1 MSAISLFIHS
11 ALVGTTDEY
20 VRDVFQSKLRLGVVE
35 KVDLID
41 RRDNQG
47 RDYKMVYVH
56 MESWNATPD
65 AEKVLA
71 DIRETGKTKVFITKK
86 AWWTLAENTY
96 VKSVRQSADF
106 TTPTNSPVYPA
117 PPMLVRN
124 DNAPMLS
131 RCSSIDSECARDL
144 LPEFNSQPMYK
155 LLRHDN
161 APALNRFDSIDN
173 ANMFPVTNLVDD
185 SYVQQL
191 EQENAWL
198 HSVIEHQNAM
208 MESR

>member
-1 MSAISLFIHS
+1 
-11 ALVGTTDEY
+11 
-20 VRDVFQSKLRLGVVE
+20 
-35 KVDLID
+35 
-41 RRDNQG
+41 
-47 RDYKMVYVH
+47 
-56 MESWNATPD
+56 
-65 AEKVLA
+65 
-71 DIRETGKTKVFITKK
+71 
-86 AWWTLAENTY
+86 
-96 VKSVRQSADF
+96 
-106 TTPTNSPVYPA
+106 
-117 PPMLVRN
+117 MLVRD

-131 RCSSIDSECARDL
+131 RCASSNYDNDDFDDCARDL

-161 APALNRFDSIDN
+161 MPALNRFDSIDN
-173 ANMFPVTNLVDD
+173 NTFPVTNLVDD